1 MALREHFPLKNSK
14 DQAVMDLDIA
24 LILGQD
30 GITSGAIYALL
41 ALCILLVFTVT
52 RILLIPLGE
61 FSVFGALTLASIQ
74 AGTPSRIV
82 WLLVI
87 FFAVQLLLDVYAS
100 LRNKTPFNLRSH
112 SLWAVYIALVVG
124 AMYLLPLASL
134 PMLIQVLLALAII
147 TPLGPQIYR
156 LFFQPL
162 VAAKS
167 LVLLIVSIA
176 VHVSLVGIGLLI
188 FGPDGAQTKP
198 FSDAVYQVGSLAVN
212 SQTLYINVAF
222 FSMIIVLWYFFG
234 KTLYGKALRATA
246 VNRVGAQ
253 LMGISPIFAG
263 KITFAMA
270 AFMGAFAGILIAPI
284 TTLYY
289 DSGFIISL
297 KGFVG
302 AIIGGL
308 ASFPVAA
315 AGSVAVGIIEAFSM
329 FWASDYKEIIVFTLI
344 IPFLL
349 WKSLTSRHIEEDHE

>member
-1 MALREHFPLKNSK
+1 
-14 DQAVMDLDIA
+14 MDLNIA

-30 GITSGAIYALL
+30 GVTSGAIYALL
-41 ALCILLVFTVT
+41 AICILLVFTVT

-61 FSVFGALTLASIQ
+61 FSVYGALTLAAIQ
-74 AGTPSRIV
+74 AGQPSTII
-82 WLLVI
+82 WLVVA
-87 FFAVQLLLDVYAS
+87 FFLMNTVLDVYDSMKQKIAFS
-100 LRNKTPFNLRSH
+100 YKATII
-112 SLWAVYIALVVG
+112 WAVYILVLVA
-124 AMYLLPLASL
+124 AMLGLPLADL
-134 PMLIQVLLALAII
+134 PMFGQVLLALAAI

-162 VAAKS
+162 VAAKP

-176 VHVSLVGIGLLI
+176 VHVALVGIGLLI
-188 FGPDGAQTKP
+188 FGPNGAQTQP
-198 FSDAVYQVGSLAVN
+198 FSDATFELASLVVS
-212 SQTLYINVAF
+212 SQTLFILAAF
-222 FSMIIVLWYFFG
+222 FGFIFIMWYFFG

-263 KITFAMA
+263 KITFLLA
-270 AFMGAFAGILIAPI
+270 AFVGALSGILIAPI

-289 DSGFIISL
+289 DSGFLISL

-315 AGSVAVGIIEAFSM
+315 VGAVVVGVIESFAM

-349 WKSLTSRHIEEDHE
+349 WKSITSRHVEEDHE

>member
-1 MALREHFPLKNSK
+1 
-14 DQAVMDLDIA
+14 MDLNIA

-61 FSVFGALTLASIQ
+61 FSVYGALTLASIQ
-74 AGTPSRIV
+74 AGQPSTVI
-82 WLLVI
+82 WLLVALFI
-87 FFAVQLLLDVYAS
+87 SNTLLDAYMS
-100 LRNKTPFNLRSH
+100 FKEKTSFNLKSTAI
-112 SLWAVYIALVVG
+112 WAIYIVVVAA
-124 AMYLLPLASL
+124 AMLMLPLATL
-134 PMLIQVLLALAII
+134 PSFLQVLLALAVI
-147 TPLGPQIYR
+147 TPLGPQLYR

-162 VAAKS
+162 VAAQP

-176 VHVSLVGIGLLI
+176 VHVALVGIGLLI
-188 FGPDGAQTKP
+188 FGPNGAQTTP
-198 FSDAVYQVGSLAVN
+198 FSDASFELGTLTIN
-212 SQTLYINVAF
+212 SQTLYILFAF
-222 FSMIIVLWYFFG
+222 FLMIAVLWYFFG

-270 AFMGAFAGILIAPI
+270 AFMGALAGILMAPI

-289 DSGFIISL
+289 DSGFLISL

-308 ASFPVAA
+308 VSFPVAA
-315 AGSVAVGIIEAFSM
+315 AGSVVVGIIESFSM

-349 WKSLTSRHIEEDHE
+349 WKSLTSRQVEEDHE

>member
-1 MALREHFPLKNSK
+1 
-14 DQAVMDLDIA
+14 MDLNIA

-30 GITSGAIYALL
+30 GVTSGAIYALL

-61 FSVFGALTLASIQ
+61 FSVYGALTLAAIQ
-74 AGTPSRIV
+74 SGKPSNIV

-87 FFAVQLLLDVYAS
+87 FFVTHILLDFYLSMKGQA
-100 LRNKTPFNLRSH
+100 KFNLKSH
-112 SLWAVYIALVVG
+112 ALWAIYIIAVVA

-134 PMLIQVLLALAII
+134 PMFIQIILALAVV

-156 LFFQPL
+156 IFFQPL
-162 VAAKS
+162 VAAKP

-176 VHVSLVGIGLLI
+176 VHVALLGIGLLI
-188 FGPDGAQTKP
+188 FGPDGAQTQP
-198 FSDAVYQVGSLAVN
+198 FSDATFDVGSLVVS
-212 SQTLYINVAF
+212 SQTLSILFVF
-222 FSMIIVLWYFFG
+222 FSLIVILWYFFG

-270 AFMGAFAGILIAPI
+270 AFMGGLAGILIAPI

-315 AGSVAVGIIEAFSM
+315 LGSIVVGIIEAFSM

-349 WKSLTSRHIEEDHE
+349 WKSLTSRQVEEDHE

>member
-1 MALREHFPLKNSK
+1 
-14 DQAVMDLDIA
+14 MDLNIA

-61 FSVFGALTLASIQ
+61 FSVYGALTLASIQ
-74 AGTPSRIV
+74 AGQPSTVI
-82 WLLVI
+82 WLLVALFI
-87 FFAVQLLLDVYAS
+87 SNTLLDAYMS
-100 LRNKTPFNLRSH
+100 FKEKTSFNLKSTAI
-112 SLWAVYIALVVG
+112 WAIYIAVVAA
-124 AMYLLPLASL
+124 AMLMLPLATL
-134 PMLIQVLLALAII
+134 PSFLQVLLALAVI
-147 TPLGPQIYR
+147 TPLGPQLYR

-162 VAAKS
+162 VAAQP

-176 VHVSLVGIGLLI
+176 VHVALVGIGLLI
-188 FGPDGAQTKP
+188 FGPNGAQTTP
-198 FSDAVYQVGSLAVN
+198 FSDASFELGTLTIN
-212 SQTLYINVAF
+212 SQTLYILFAF
-222 FSMIIVLWYFFG
+222 FLMIAVLWYFFG

-270 AFMGAFAGILIAPI
+270 AFMGALAGILMAPI

-289 DSGFIISL
+289 DSGFLISL

-308 ASFPVAA
+308 VSFPVAA
-315 AGSVAVGIIEAFSM
+315 AGSVVVGIIESFSM

-349 WKSLTSRHIEEDHE
+349 WKSLTSRQVEEDHE

>member
-1 MALREHFPLKNSK
+1 
-14 DQAVMDLDIA
+14 MDLNIA

-61 FSVFGALTLASIQ
+61 FTVYGALTLAAIQ
-74 AGTPSRIV
+74 SGTPS
-82 WLLVI
+82 LVI
-87 FFAVQLLLDVYAS
+87 
-100 LRNKTPFNLRSH
+100 
-112 SLWAVYIALVVG
+112 WLVVALFIFNTVLDLYARIKHNTTFNTKWCIFSAIYIG
-124 AMYLLPLASL
+124 ILTIAMYSLPLATM
-134 PMLIQVLLALAII
+134 PMLLQILLTLAVI
-147 TPLGPQIYR
+147 TPLGPQMYR
-156 LFFQPL
+156 TFFQPL
-162 VAAKS
+162 IAAKP

-176 VHVSLVGIGLLI
+176 VHVALVGVGLLI
-188 FGPDGAQTKP
+188 FGPDGAQTIP
-198 FSDAVYQVGSLAVN
+198 FSTASFELGGLVIN
-212 SQTLYINVAF
+212 SQTLVILGAFILMIVA
-222 FSMIIVLWYFFG
+222 LWYFFE
-234 KTLYGKALRATA
+234 KTLYGKALHATA

-263 KITFAMA
+263 KITFALA
-270 AFMGAFAGILIAPI
+270 AFIGALAGILIAPI

-289 DSGFIISL
+289 DSGFVISL

-308 ASFPVAA
+308 ISFPVAA
-315 AGSVAVGIIEAFSM
+315 VGSVMVGIIEAFAM

-349 WKSLTSRHIEEDHE
+349 WKSLTSRHVEEDDE

>member
-1 MALREHFPLKNSK
+1 
-14 DQAVMDLDIA
+14 MDLNIA

-61 FSVFGALTLASIQ
+61 FSVYGALTLASIQ
-74 AGTPSRIV
+74 AGQPSTVI
-82 WLLVI
+82 WLLVALFI
-87 FFAVQLLLDVYAS
+87 SNTLLDAYMS
-100 LRNKTPFNLRSH
+100 FKEKTSFNLKSTAI
-112 SLWAVYIALVVG
+112 WAIYIAVVAA
-124 AMYLLPLASL
+124 AMLMLPLATL
-134 PMLIQVLLALAII
+134 PSFLQVLLALAVI
-147 TPLGPQIYR
+147 TPLGPQLYR

-162 VAAKS
+162 VAAQP

-176 VHVSLVGIGLLI
+176 VHVALVGIGLLI
-188 FGPDGAQTKP
+188 FGPNGAQTTP
-198 FSDAVYQVGSLAVN
+198 FSDASFELGTLTIN
-212 SQTLYINVAF
+212 SQTLYILFAF
-222 FSMIIVLWYFFG
+222 FLMIVVLWYFFG

-253 LMGISPIFAG
+253 LMGISPVFAG

-270 AFMGAFAGILIAPI
+270 AFMGALAGILMAPI

-289 DSGFIISL
+289 DSGFLISL

-315 AGSVAVGIIEAFSM
+315 AGSVVVGIIESFSM
-329 FWASDYKEIIVFTLI
+329 FWASDYKEIIIFTLI

-349 WKSLTSRHIEEDHE
+349 WKSLTSRQVEEDHE

>member
-1 MALREHFPLKNSK
+1 
-14 DQAVMDLDIA
+14 MDLNIA

-41 ALCILLVFTVT
+41 AICILLVFTVT

-61 FSVFGALTLASIQ
+61 FSVYGALTLAAIQ
-74 AGTPSRIV
+74 AGQPSTVI
-82 WLLVI
+82 WLVVA
-87 FFAVQLLLDVYAS
+87 FFLINTALDVYDSIKQKSAFQYKS
-100 LRNKTPFNLRSH
+100 TVI
-112 SLWAVYIALVVG
+112 WAVYIVILVA
-124 AMYLLPLASL
+124 AMLGLPLADL
-134 PMLIQVLLALAII
+134 PMFCQVLLALAAV

-162 VAAKS
+162 VAAKP

-176 VHVSLVGIGLLI
+176 VHVALVGIGLLV
-188 FGPDGAQTKP
+188 FGPNGAQTQP
-198 FSDAVYQVGSLAVN
+198 FSDATFELASLAVS
-212 SQTLYINVAF
+212 SQTLFILAAF
-222 FSMIIVLWYFFG
+222 FSFIFMMWYFFG

-263 KITFAMA
+263 KITFLMA
-270 AFMGAFAGILIAPI
+270 AFVGALSGILIAPI

-289 DSGFIISL
+289 DSGFLISL

-315 AGSVAVGIIEAFSM
+315 VGAVVVGVIESFAM

-349 WKSLTSRHIEEDHE
+349 WKSITSRHVEEDHE

>member
-1 MALREHFPLKNSK
+1 
-14 DQAVMDLDIA
+14 MDLNIA

-61 FSVFGALTLASIQ
+61 FSVYGALTLASIQ
-74 AGTPSRIV
+74 AGQPSTVI
-82 WLLVI
+82 WLLVALFI
-87 FFAVQLLLDVYAS
+87 SNTLLDAYMS
-100 LRNKTPFNLRSH
+100 FKEKTSFNLKSTAI
-112 SLWAVYIALVVG
+112 WAIYIAVVAAG
-124 AMYLLPLASL
+124 MLMLPLATL
-134 PMLIQVLLALAII
+134 PSFLQVLLALAMI
-147 TPLGPQIYR
+147 TPLGPQLYR

-162 VAAKS
+162 VAAQP

-176 VHVSLVGIGLLI
+176 VHVALVGIGLLI
-188 FGPDGAQTKP
+188 FGPNGAQTTP
-198 FSDAVYQVGSLAVN
+198 FSDASFELGTLTIN
-212 SQTLYINVAF
+212 SQTLYILFAF
-222 FSMIIVLWYFFG
+222 FLMIVVLWYFFG

-253 LMGISPIFAG
+253 LMGISPVFAG

-270 AFMGAFAGILIAPI
+270 AFMGALAGILMAPI

-289 DSGFIISL
+289 DSGFLISL

-315 AGSVAVGIIEAFSM
+315 AGSVVVGIIESFSM
-329 FWASDYKEIIVFTLI
+329 FWASDYKEIIIFTLI

-349 WKSLTSRHIEEDHE
+349 WKSLTSRQVEEDHE